1 MSLEATELRPGRGEA
16 VFGDADAAW
25 RLAYRL
31 QEARLRLD
39 AVEGSAPGAA
49 TFLRQVDTLRAT
61 HDVERIRVPRAIADE
76 VGLDER
82 LWEPTDDGL
91 SLPVGGFLQL
101 RHPWLD
107 GRLLAVPP
115 EQRVEADCPAG
126 WHPRRPAVPDGHL
139 FTKHLAAVDGTFAL
153 HRATLD
159 EHGEVFHRWQNAAHV
174 AEAWNEE
181 GTREEHDAYLRER
194 RNDPHVEP
202 LVGTLDGEPFAYLEV
217 YWAREDRIGPHC
229 EPGPY
234 DQGLHLLV
242 GEPDRLGGPL
252 TAAWMRATFQFMFLR
267 EPRTRRLVG
276 EPEASN
282 ERVLARLRETGWRK
296 RGEFDFPHKRAALVT
311 LDRARF
317 FQGEHP

>member
-1 MSLEATELRPGRGEA
+1 MSPSSAELRDGEA
-16 VFGDADAAW
+16 AFEEGHEGW
-25 RLAYRL
+25 RLAYRVSDGHL
-31 QEARLRLD
+31 RLRAVDGDRPGPAAVLRRVD
-39 AVEGSAPGAA
+39 A
-49 TFLRQVDTLRAT
+49 LRSR
-61 HDVERIRVPRAIADE
+61 HDVDRVHVAAAVADE
-76 VGLDER
+76 IGLDER
-82 LWEPTDDGL
+82 RWESHDDGL
-91 SLPVGGFLQL
+91 SLPLEAFLQL
-101 RHPWLD
+101 RRPWLD
-107 GRLLAVPP
+107 DRLLAVPP
-115 EQRVEADCPAG
+115 ERRVEAEVPGG

-139 FTKHLAAVDGTFAL
+139 FTKHLAATGQTFAL

-159 EHGEVFHRWQNAAHV
+159 EHGELFHRWQNTPHV

-194 RNDPHVEP
+194 RADLHIEP
-202 LVGTLDGEPFAYLEV
+202 LVGTVDGTPFAYVEV

-229 EPGPY
+229 GPGPY

-242 GEPDRLGGPL
+242 GEPDHLGGPL

-282 ERVLARLRETGWRK
+282 DRVLARLRETGWRK